1 LNLQPSILFEILM
14 NAEKMSPFWN
24 DRYATDQYVYGTEP
38 NQFLKSELT
47 KLPCGKILFPAEGE
61 GRNAVYAAKNGWEV
75 FAFDSSKEACKK
87 AENLAALSGVS
98 IQYKVTNFEKINLPA
113 DFFDTIVLIFAHF
126 HPLKRKEY
134 HQKLISL
141 LKPGGT
147 ILLEGFSKKQTD
159 YNSGGPKNIE
169 LLFSKQEIKEDFSLL
184 SELKLEELLIN
195 LDEGPYHQG
204 IASVI
209 RMVGTKK

>member
-1 LNLQPSILFEILM
+1 
-14 NAEKMSPFWN
+14 MSQFWN
-24 DRYATDQYVYGTEP
+24 ERYATNHYAYGTKP
-38 NQFLKSELT
+38 NQFYKIQLANI
-47 KLPCGKILFPAEGE
+47 PPGKILFPAEGE
-61 GRNAVYAAKNGWEV
+61 GRNAVYAAKNGWDV
-75 FAFDSSKEACKK
+75 YAFDSSSEARKK
-87 AENLAALSGVS
+87 AEKLAETESVHVH
-98 IQYKVTNFEKINLPA
+98 YKTTDFEHFHYPT
-113 DFFDTIVLIFAHF
+113 DYFDCIVLIFAHF

-147 ILLEGFSKKQTD
+147 FILEGFSKKQMQL
-159 YNSGGPKNIE
+159 NSGGPLNIE
-169 LLFSKQEIKEDFSLL
+169 MLFSKQEIKEDFSLL